1 MTTTT
6 GYIFDNAWQQERQRL
21 ASLEA
26 VYDPGTFRVLA
37 GRGVGEGWHCLEIGG
52 GGGSVARWLGER
64 VGMSGSVLA
73 TDLDT
78 RFLDAIGAANVE
90 VRRHDITVDPLPA
103 GAFDLIHMR
112 MVLQH
117 LPERPAV
124 LRRLVGALRPGGWLV
139 SEDMDFVT
147 AVADPRVGP
156 AAAALFGRL
165 MRLSVQTAAARGADL
180 LFGRALPGELQAAGL
195 AAVGEEGRATIWRGG
210 SPGAT
215 AWRLS
220 IEQRRGW
227 HVETGEITDAE
238 IDAGLAML
246 GDPAFAAVSPLMMA
260 SWGRRAD

>member
-1 MTTTT
+1 MTTT
-6 GYIFDNAWQQERQRL
+6 YIFDNAWQQERQRL

-52 GGGSVARWLGER
+52 GGGSVARWLSER

-90 VRRHDITVDPLPA
+90 VRRHDITVDPLPI

-124 LRRLVGALRPGGWLV
+124 LRRLVAALRPGGWLV
-139 SEDMDFVT
+139 SEDMDFAS
-147 AVADPRVGP
+147 AVADPAIGP
-156 AAAALFGRL
+156 AGVDLFRRMMDGSIRAGGGMDLEFGRK
-165 MRLSVQTAAARGADL
+165 VARHLA
-180 LFGRALPGELQAAGL
+180 EAGL
-195 AAVGEEGRATIWRGG
+195 SDAGAEGRVAMWHGG
-210 SPGAT
+210 SAGAT

-220 IEQRRGW
+220 VEQMRPRFIASGLM
-227 HVETGEITDAE
+227 TDWE
-238 IDAGLAML
+238 IDQGLQLLQDSDFGAM
-246 GDPAFAAVSPLMMA
+246 SPIMMA
-260 SWGRRAD
+260 AWGRRCDP